1 MNQLTPE
8 QQTLIE
14 GFLRESSPEEKRI
27 SLLDELSKID
37 EEVAIDLISK
47 TFQKKPTVSFAKS
60 MGSLLPKMHSIKA
73 YELVQKYV
81 LYLLKYDIERLPK
94 HTEHLAAALPILNE
108 FHKPESTEI
117 IMSAYSRFRN
127 ERQEQK
133 AVVNSGVFQEL
144 LKGDITEQQ
153 RIETLFILGR
163 YEELAK
169 EPKGD
174 SFDAACRKIVKM
186 HSDLKQVEHD
196 LEFIKERGDMELYKS
211 VLDKVKSKLM
221 PGELRKA
228 GLIAGSIVLVA
239 FVIFVF
245 FFVIGKDLS
254 RNQIFNKLTG
264 FGISAF
270 CTFVIAGTIVLFRF
284 KNR

>member
-14 GFLRESSPEEKRI
+14 GFLRESTPEEKRI
-27 SLLDELSKID
+27 SLLEELSGID
-37 EEVAIDLISK
+37 EEAAIDLISK
-47 TFQKKPTVSFAKS
+47 TFQKQPTVSFAKS
-60 MGSLLPKMHSIKA
+60 MGSLLPKMRSIKA

-81 LYLLKYDIERLPK
+81 LFLLKYDIERLPK

-127 ERQEQK
+127 ERQEQR
-133 AVVNSGVFQEL
+133 AVVSSGVFEEL
-144 LKGDITEQQ
+144 LRGDITDQQ

-163 YEELAK
+163 YEDLAK

-174 SFDAACRKIVKM
+174 PFDAACRKIVKM
-186 HSDLKQVEHD
+186 HSDLKQVKRD
-196 LEFIKERGDMELYKS
+196 LDFIKERGDMELYKS

-221 PGELRKA
+221 PGELRRA
-228 GLIAGSIVLVA
+228 AIIAGTVVLVA
-239 FVIFVF
+239 FVIFLF
-245 FFVIGKDLS
+245 FFIVGKDLS

-270 CTFVIAGTIVLFRF
+270 CTFIIVGTVVLFRY